1 MHCVNVI
8 VLRDWQKKKTLAAG
22 KAGAERQTE
31 TGETANVAER
41 VINLHRELHDDLNMS
56 FYVLYL

>member
-8 VLRDWQKKKTLAAG
+8 VLQDRLKKTSAARQ
-22 KAGAERQTE
+22 AGSERQME

-41 VINLHRELHDDLNMS
+41 VINSHRELLDDLNMS
-56 FYVLYL
+56 FYVL